1 MIKKDILE
9 DIIGDAGGVE
19 SFGQTFTH
27 LQGLGGVF
35 QHHGIPRDQRW
46 RDGVDRRLDD
56 PQALDVGSRLQS
68 TATQTPGFDI
78 VEI

>member
-1 MIKKDILE
+1 MQVHLNKLSGPQQACP
-9 DIIGDAGGVE
+9 GDQLPGGVE
-19 SFGQTFTH
+19 QK
-27 LQGLGGVF
+27 
-35 QHHGIPRDQRW
+35 

-78 VEI
+78 VHI

>member
-1 MIKKDILE
+1 MQVHLNKLSGQQQACP
-9 DIIGDAGGVE
+9 GDQLPGGVE
-19 SFGQTFTH
+19 QKCDS
-27 LQGLGGVF
+27 
-35 QHHGIPRDQRW
+35 
-46 RDGVDRRLDD
+46 VDRRLDD